1 MNKMYKTNFP
11 DVISEPMEGEQVVID
26 LKSGC
31 YYNFNESAAYIWR
44 MIEWGY
50 STAEIIGLL
59 SHNGK
64 IEGRGIDSLVEG
76 FIDRLEDEKL
86 IVPSESNCDTT
97 AKADIPAVYIK
108 FDIPA
113 YQKFD
118 DMQEMLLLDPIH
130 EVSEA
135 GWPNLPE
142 GELN

>member
-1 MNKMYKTNFP
+1 MNKIYRINFP
-11 DVISEPMEGEQVVID
+11 DVISEPMESEQVVID

-31 YYNFNESAAYIWR
+31 YFNLNEPAAYIWR
-44 MIEWGY
+44 MIETGSSLEEMIKAL
-50 STAEIIGLL
+50 STNIHETDQDVALMVEEFIGKLEKEQLIIATDIIP
-59 SHNGK
+59 N
-64 IEGRGIDSLVEG
+64 RG
-76 FIDRLEDEKL
+76 F
-86 IVPSESNCDTT
+86 
-97 AKADIPAVYIK
+97 DILPFQNIK
-108 FDIPA
+108 FGIPA

>member
-1 MNKMYKTNFP
+1 MNKTYKTNSP

-44 MIEWGY
+44 MIEGGY
-50 STAEIIGLL
+50 STGEIIGAI
-59 SHNGK
+59 SPNGK
-64 IEGRGIDSLVEG
+64 IDDMGVDFIVES
-76 FIDRLEDEKL
+76 FIEMLQNENL
-86 IVPSESNCDTT
+86 IVPTESTRDNTD
-97 AKADIPAVYIK
+97 KSDIPDVDMK

-142 GELN
+142 N

>member
-1 MNKMYKTNFP
+1 MYEDIVNF
-11 DVISEPMEGEQVVID
+11 IRQLYGLEGLIPLHAPKFV
-26 LKSGC
+26 G
-31 YYNFNESAAYIWR
+31 NEKKYL
-44 MIEWGY
+44 E
-50 STAEIIGLL
+50 EC
-59 SHNGK
+59 
-64 IEGRGIDSLVEG
+64 IDSTFVSSVG
-76 FIDRLEDEKL
+76 KFVDRLEDEKL
-86 IVPSESNCDTT
+86 IVPSESNCDNT
-97 AKADIPAVYIK
+97 AKADMPVVNMK